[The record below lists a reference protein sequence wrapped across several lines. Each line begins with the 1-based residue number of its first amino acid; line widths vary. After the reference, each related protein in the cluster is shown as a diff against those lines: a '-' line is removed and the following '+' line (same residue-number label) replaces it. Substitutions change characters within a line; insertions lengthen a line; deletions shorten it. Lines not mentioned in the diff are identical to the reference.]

1 VSVGII
7 QTERSRNSYISFE
20 IREIMTYRFV
30 CPVNN
35 NQVVVT
41 LPATFSNMKQ
51 VTVFVD
57 DYVDIKSQKIEMMKM
72 ASNDPLFLADIKE
85 IQEDFD
91 SIDHETL

>member
-1 VSVGII
+1 
-7 QTERSRNSYISFE
+7 
-20 IREIMTYRFV
+20 
-30 CPVNN
+30 
-35 NQVVVT
+35 
-41 LPATFSNMKQ
+41 MKQ